1 MFQFPGLPQPAL
13 CVQAGVA
20 GYEAC
25 RVFPFGDPRVTG
37 HVRLTVAYRSL
48 SRPSSASCAKASTV
62 CPYHLPFDGPVHTY
76 DPELR
81 SGLRSDAIFL
91 ANR

>member
-62 CPYHLPFDGPVHTY
+62 CPYHLPFDGSVHTY
-76 DPELR
+76 TRGLAPPCDQMR
-81 SGLRSDAIFL
+81 SS
-91 ANR
+91 